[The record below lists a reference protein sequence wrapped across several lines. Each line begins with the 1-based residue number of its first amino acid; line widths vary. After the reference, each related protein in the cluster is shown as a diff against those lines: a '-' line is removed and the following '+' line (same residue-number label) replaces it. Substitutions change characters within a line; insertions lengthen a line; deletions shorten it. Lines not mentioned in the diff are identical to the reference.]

1 MQRYNY
7 PMPKPNRQPFLVAV
21 HAFFIRDNQVLL
33 LERANSGYMDGYWSV
48 PAGHVD
54 GGETIWEAMQREIEE
69 ETDILIAESLKPAH
83 VMHRMKQTETE
94 ERIDY
99 FFKVTAWHGTPCNNE
114 PEKCAD
120 LCWFKTNELPEKMV
134 PYVQFGLEQVLD
146 GKLFSEFAEA

>member
-1 MQRYNY
+1 MSKKTRH
-7 PMPKPNRQPFLVAV
+7 PFHVAV
-21 HAFFIRDNQVLL
+21 HAFFIQENQVLL
-33 LERANSGYMDGYWSV
+33 LQRANSGYMDDYWSV

-69 ETDILIAESLKPAH
+69 ETNILIAEPLKPVH
-83 VMHRMKQTETE
+83 VMHRIKETETE

-120 LCWFKTNELPEKMV
+120 LRWFKTSELPEDMV
-134 PYVQFGLEQVLD
+134 PYVRFGLEQVLE
-146 GKLFSEFAEA
+146 GKLFSEFVEE